1 MHKKICDDF
10 KENVSF
16 SLYYPFDTHIS
27 ANIDLKCLKNQLSTN
42 FNMEN
47 LNLI

>member
-27 ANIDLKCLKNQLSTN
+27 ANIDLKCLGDRRFLMKVTLK
-42 FNMEN
+42 
-47 LNLI
+47 IKK

>member
-1 MHKKICDDF
+1 MTKKNCDDF
-10 KENVSF
+10 KEKVSF

-27 ANIDLKCLKNQLSTN
+27 ANIDLNCLKNQLSSN
-42 FNMEN
+42 YNMEN

>member
-1 MHKKICDDF
+1 MRKKNLRRFLKI
-10 KENVSF
+10 VSF

-27 ANIDLKCLKNQLSTN
+27 ANIGLKCLKNQLLSN
-42 FNMEN
+42 FNLEN

>member
-10 KENVSF
+10 KEKVSF
-16 SLYYPFDTHIS
+16 SLFYPFDTHIS
-27 ANIDLKCLKNQLSTN
+27 ANIDFKCLKNQFLTN
-42 FNMEN
+42 YNMEN